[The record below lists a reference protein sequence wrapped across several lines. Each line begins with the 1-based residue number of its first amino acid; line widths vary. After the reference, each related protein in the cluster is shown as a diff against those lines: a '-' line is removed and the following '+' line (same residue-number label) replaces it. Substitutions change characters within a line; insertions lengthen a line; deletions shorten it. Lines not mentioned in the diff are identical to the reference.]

1 MECYFI
7 ISTTHWDREWYRTFN
22 DFRIRLC
29 DVVNELLRILDT
41 NLDFRCFTF
50 DGQVIALEDYLEIY
64 PENEVKIRNYIK
76 EGMVRIIYILNRMS
90 VTGSMRLGKQFL
102 T

>member
-1 MECYFI
+1 MESYFI

-41 NLDFRCFTF
+41 NPDFRCFTF
-50 DGQVIALEDYLEIY
+50 DGQV
-64 PENEVKIRNYIK
+64 
-76 EGMVRIIYILNRMS
+76 
-90 VTGSMRLGKQFL
+90 
-102 T
+102 